1 MKNFETEA
9 VAPSKVPPYGFA
21 TRLKAILMLTDK
33 TSLPNPNALKG
44 ILIMLGSGVCISGM
58 HLLVRYISS
67 EIHPFEIAFFRNLFA
82 LLALVPW
89 FIKLGW
95 APLRTNRPGLLLWR
109 AILNSGCMLSFFMA
123 LSLAPL
129 VEVTALGFTAPIYV
143 TILAILF
150 LGERV
155 GLQRWGAIIIG
166 FVGVLVILRPGFETI
181 GLGQLLVLFS
191 AFGWGVCLIIVKIL
205 GRTETS
211 VTITAYMSIMMA
223 PILLVPAIYVWT
235 WPTWEQF
242 ALLLILGVLGGLAQ
256 MGMAEALRLAPTHVV
271 MPVDFTRLLVIS
283 LLAYLAFGEVPDL
296 YVWLGGVIIFGST
309 AFISY
314 REHVKSQQENNNAEE
329 LPKTPVHG

>member
-1 MKNFETEA
+1 
-9 VAPSKVPPYGFA
+9 
-21 TRLKAILMLTDK
+21 
-33 TSLPNPNALKG
+33 
-44 ILIMLGSGVCISGM
+44 MLGSCVCISGM

-82 LLALVPW
+82 LIALVPW
-89 FIKLGW
+89 FIKFGW

-109 AILNSGCMLSFFMA
+109 AVLNSVCMLSFFMA

-143 TILAILF
+143 TILAIFF
-150 LGERV
+150 LREHV
-155 GLQRWGAIIIG
+155 GLQRWGAIILG
-166 FVGVLVILRPGFETI
+166 FVGVLVVLRPGFETI

-191 AFGWGVCLIIVKIL
+191 AFGWGVCLLIVKIL

-223 PILLVPAIYVWT
+223 PMLLVPAIYVWV

-242 ALLLILGVLGGLAQ
+242 AILLILGILGGLAQ

-271 MPVDFTRLLVIS
+271 MPVDFSRLLIIS

-296 YVWLGGVIIFGST
+296 YVWLGGGIIFLST

-314 REHVKSQQENNNAEE
+314 REHVKSQLEYGPTRD
-329 LPKTPVHG
+329 LPNPPVHG